1 MTSFLNLGSGL
12 YVERVAGK
20 IERIERHGRF
30 QENQC
35 LLSST
40 RLTHIGTH
48 RGCGRLWVCTGINN
62 TESQCWEGKVNTD
75 SQPNQEVICNWHL
88 HARKKMLFSNGVSL
102 GILSRIKG
110 TCRAVHSQ
118 YQINSMIFLETFVS
132 YYIAWIFFVLLVL
145 CLCITISTLVVLD
158 NFLFVCLSFVCASMS
173 NIFVSVFFH
182 FFLIFFVCLFSRT
195 EER

>member
-20 IERIERHGRF
+20 IERIEMHGWF

-40 RLTHIGTH
+40 RLTHIWTH
-48 RGCGRLWVCTGINN
+48 RGCRRLWICTGINN
-62 TESQCWEGKVNTD
+62 TESHCWEGEVNTD
-75 SQPNQEVICNWHL
+75 SQPNQEIICNWHL

-110 TCRAVHSQ
+110 R
-118 YQINSMIFLETFVS
+118 SMPSSTQPVPNKLNNIFEDFCL
-132 YYIAWIFFVLLVL
+132 ILLCLDIFYLTSPLLVYY
-145 CLCITISTLVVLD
+145 
-158 NFLFVCLSFVCASMS
+158 NFYLSGF
-173 NIFVSVFFH
+173 
-182 FFLIFFVCLFSRT
+182 R
-195 EER
+195 